1 MSALS
6 THACQL
12 HAMRQRRVVNAAMQN
27 VWQALLQ
34 NIAGDVK

>member
-1 MSALS
+1 
-6 THACQL
+6 
-12 HAMRQRRVVNAAMQN
+12 MRQRRVVNAAMQN